1 MMRWAVLFSMVVGI
15 GLTPALLA
23 QPILGQPI
31 LEQPI
36 EAKLVSRPKI
46 ALVLA
51 GGGAKGAA
59 HMGVIKALEELQ
71 VPIDI
76 ITGTSMGAYV
86 GGLYATG
93 MSAQEIEALIYSV
106 DWNRGYRDRVDRS
119 QRSLRDKEYEDRY
132 QITTDLG
139 LHWGEV
145 RAPKG
150 VVQGQNMLR
159 MLRETTGNLPA
170 FESFDQ
176 LVIPYRAVATD
187 IINLQEVVLDKGFL
201 VDAMMASMSVPGA
214 LPPYEIDGLWLV
226 DGGVTNNMPVDVA
239 RAMGADIIIAVD
251 ISTDYKSQADF
262 TNLFTVA
269 DQLSNYLVRRSTEKQ
284 SDHLHPQDLLLR
296 PSVGKMETTEF
307 AKMPDAFAMGYH
319 VAQQQREFL
328 QRIALNSA
336 QYQAYLEAKQQRR
349 KTLRYGDQIHIDH
362 IVLHNDSHYSDR
374 LLLNRLNLAPDQTFS
389 QEQIETRIEDL
400 YALDRFE
407 LVRYQYQQQGTT
419 QQLAIDVREKSWGP
433 NYVNFRFFLEDDFT
447 TNSQYAL
454 GVSTNFTDIN
464 PHGAELT
471 LNLEMGTD
479 KLVEAQ
485 LYSPFLSEQKIFT
498 TAALAYSNETRNA
511 PLTGFNDTSLSAT
524 KNYLPVTYSE
534 WVAEM
539 ALGYQVELWRELK
552 VGLRYSKGD
561 GEASS
566 LPVFGDFAFQRRGL
580 FFDYRHDTLDDF
592 ILPQQGLYF
601 NLGYLVSKDSFDG
614 SNPLSDTMTPSD
626 TVSELSA
633 RLVAAHTVA
642 RHTLVANLDM
652 GVVKSEHSSTPI
664 DPKSIGGFLNLSGIP
679 RNSLIGQNKA
689 YGNVIYRY
697 RWFDN
702 DFGMFTSPVYLGASL
717 EYGGVWSDPDL
728 RLKEAP
734 LYRASSLFA
743 GVNSPIGPIMFGYGR
758 TEQNYDSVYFIIGT
772 TFK

>member
-1 MMRWAVLFSMVVGI
+1 MKWAVSFSVMVGVLF
-15 GLTPALLA
+15 TPLALALEANA
-23 QPILGQPI
+23 Q
-31 LEQPI
+31 
-36 EAKLVSRPKI
+36 AVKRPKI

-59 HMGVIKALEELQ
+59 HMGVLRAMEEMH
-71 VPIDI
+71 VPVDI

-86 GGLYATG
+86 GGLYASG
-93 MSAQEIEALIYSV
+93 MSAEEIEALIYSV

-119 QRSLRDKEYEDRY
+119 QRRVRDKEYEDRY

-170 FESFDQ
+170 FDSFDQ

-187 IINLQEVVLDKGFL
+187 IIHLQEVVLDKGFL

-251 ISTDYKSQADF
+251 ISTDYKTQEDF
-262 TNLFTVA
+262 TNLLTVA
-269 DQLSNYLVRRSTEKQ
+269 DQLSNYLVRRSTETQ
-284 SDHLHPQDLLLR
+284 SDNLTERDLLLR
-296 PSVGKMETTEF
+296 PQVGKMETTEF
-307 AKMPDAFAMGYH
+307 NKMPDAFAMGYQ
-319 VAQQQREFL
+319 VAMDNQAFFKK
-328 QRIALNSA
+328 IALSSA
-336 QYQAYLEAKQQRR
+336 QYQNYIDEKEERR
-349 KTLRYGDQIHIDH
+349 KTLRYGDDVNVDE
-362 IVLHNDSHYSDR
+362 IVLRNHTHYSDR
-374 LLLNRLNLAPDQTFS
+374 LLMNQLNLDSGQKLKS
-389 QEQIETRIEDL
+389 EEIEESVENL

-407 LVRYQYQQQGTT
+407 LVRYQYEQQENTN
-419 QQLAIDVREKSWGP
+419 QLVLDVREKSWGP

-447 TNSQYAL
+447 TDSQYAL

-464 PHGAELT
+464 AHGAELA
-471 LNLEMGTD
+471 LNMEMGTD
-479 KLVEAQ
+479 KLIEAE
-485 LYSPFLSEQKIFT
+485 LYSPFLSGQKTFT
-498 TAALAYSNETRNA
+498 TASILYSNETRNA
-511 PLTGFNDTSLSAT
+511 PLSGFDDTSLSAAE
-524 KNYLPVTYSE
+524 NYLPITYSE
-534 WVAEM
+534 WIAEV
-539 ALGYQVELWRELK
+539 ALGYQVELWREVKL
-552 VGLRYSKGD
+552 GARYSNGN

-566 LPVFGDFAFQRRGL
+566 LPVFGDFSFERRGV
-580 FFDYRHDTLDDF
+580 FVDYRHDTLDDF
-592 ILPQQGLYF
+592 SLPQQGVYF
-601 NLGYLVSKDSFDG
+601 DLEYLLSKDSFDG
-614 SNPLSDTMTPSD
+614 SNPVSDETNSSD
-626 TVSELSA
+626 TVSEFSGKLI
-633 RLVAAHTVA
+633 AAHTIS

-652 GVVKSEHSSTPI
+652 GVVKSKHSSTPI

-679 RNSLIGQNKA
+679 RNSLIGQNKV
-689 YGNVIYRY
+689 YGNLVYRY

-702 DFGMFTSPVYLGASL
+702 DFGMFTSPVYLGASI
-717 EYGGVWSDPDL
+717 EYGGVWSDPDI
-728 RLKEAP
+728 RLQDAP
-734 LYRASSLFA
+734 LYGAGSIFA

-758 TEQNYDSVYFIIGT
+758 TEQNYDSIYFIIGT

>member
-1 MMRWAVLFSMVVGI
+1 MRWAVSFSVMVGVLFAPLV
-15 GLTPALLA
+15 LA
-23 QPILGQPI
+23 Q
-31 LEQPI
+31 
-36 EAKLVSRPKI
+36 EANAPVVKRPKI

-59 HMGVIKALEELQ
+59 HMGVLRALEELH
-71 VPIDI
+71 VPVDI

-93 MSAQEIEALIYSV
+93 MSAEEIESLIYSV
-106 DWNRGYRDRVDRS
+106 DWNSGYRDRVDRS
-119 QRSLRDKEYEDRY
+119 QRRVRDKEYEDRY

-159 MLRETTGNLPA
+159 MLRESTGNLPA
-170 FESFDQ
+170 FDSFDQ

-187 IINLQEVVLDKGFL
+187 IIHLQEVVLDKGFL

-226 DGGVTNNMPVDVA
+226 DGGVTNNMPVDIA

-251 ISTDYKSQADF
+251 ISTDYKSQEDF
-262 TNLFTVA
+262 TNLFSVA

-284 SDHLHPQDLLLR
+284 SDNLTEHDLLLR
-296 PSVGKMETTEF
+296 PQVGKMETTEF
-307 AKMPDAFAMGYH
+307 DKMPDAFAMGYQ
-319 VAQQQREFL
+319 VAMENQAFFKK
-328 QRIALNSA
+328 IALSSA
-336 QYQAYLEAKQQRR
+336 QYQEYIDEKEERR
-349 KTLRYGDQIHIDH
+349 KTLRYGDKVNVDE
-362 IVLHNDSHYSDR
+362 IVLHNATHYSDK
-374 LLLNRLNLAPDQTFS
+374 LLLNRLNLDPNQKLST
-389 QEQIETRIEDL
+389 EEIEASVENL

-407 LVRYQYQQQGTT
+407 LVRYQYEQQGEDD
-419 QQLAIDVREKSWGP
+419 QLVVDVREKSWGP

-454 GVSTNFTDIN
+454 GISTNFTDIN

-471 LNLEMGTD
+471 LNMDIGTD
-479 KLVEAQ
+479 KLLEAE
-485 LYSPFLSEQKIFT
+485 LYSPFLSGQKTFT
-498 TAALAYSNETRNA
+498 TASLLYSNETRNA
-511 PLTGFNDTSLSAT
+511 PLSGFDDTSLSAT
-524 KNYLPVTYSE
+524 ENYLPVTYSE
-534 WVAEM
+534 WVAEV
-539 ALGYQVELWRELK
+539 ALGYQIELWREVKLG
-552 VGLRYSKGD
+552 VRYSQGN

-566 LPVFGDFAFQRRGL
+566 LPVFGDFDFERSGV

-592 ILPQQGLYF
+592 SLPQQGVYF
-601 NLGYLVSKDSFDG
+601 DLEYLLSRDSFDG
-614 SNPLSDTMTPSD
+614 SNPVSDETSSSD
-626 TVSELSA
+626 TVSEFSGKLI
-633 RLVAAHTVA
+633 AAHTIS

-652 GVVKSEHSSTPI
+652 GVVKSKHSSTPI

-679 RNSLIGQNKA
+679 RNSLIGQNKV
-689 YGNVIYRY
+689 YGNLVYRY

-702 DFGMFTSPVYLGASL
+702 DFGMFTSPVYLGASI
-717 EYGGVWSDPDL
+717 EYGGVWSDPDI
-728 RLKEAP
+728 RLQDAP
-734 LYRASSLFA
+734 LYGAGSIFA

>member
-1 MMRWAVLFSMVVGI
+1 MKWAVSFSVVVGI
-15 GLTPALLA
+15 VFAPLALA
-23 QPILGQPI
+23 Q
-31 LEQPI
+31 
-36 EAKLVSRPKI
+36 EAQAQVAKRPKI

-59 HMGVIKALEELQ
+59 HMGVLRALEEMH
-71 VPIDI
+71 VPVDI

-93 MSAQEIEALIYSV
+93 MSAEEIEALIYSV

-119 QRSLRDKEYEDRY
+119 QRRVRDKEYEDRY

-170 FESFDQ
+170 FDSFDQ

-187 IINLQEVVLDKGFL
+187 IIHLQEVVLDKGFL

-226 DGGVTNNMPVDVA
+226 DGGVTNNMPVEVA

-251 ISTDYKSQADF
+251 ISTDYKSQEDF

-269 DQLSNYLVRRSTEKQ
+269 DQLSNYLVRRSTERQ
-284 SDHLHPQDLLLR
+284 SDHLTSRDLLLR
-296 PSVGKMETTEF
+296 PPVGKMETMEF
-307 AKMPDAFAMGYH
+307 DKMPAAFAMGYQE
-319 VAQQQREFL
+319 AMDNQAFFKN
-328 QRIALNSA
+328 IALSSA
-336 QYQAYLEAKQQRR
+336 QYQAYVDEKEERR
-349 KTLRYGDQIHIDH
+349 KTLRYGDNVQVDE
-362 IVLHNDSHYSDR
+362 IVLQNNTHYSDL
-374 LLLNRLNLAPDQTFS
+374 LLLNRLNLEPAQKLST
-389 QEQIETRIEDL
+389 EEIEASIEDL

-407 LVRYQYQQQGTT
+407 LVRYQYEQRDDQQQ
-419 QQLAIDVREKSWGP
+419 LVVDVREKSWGP
-433 NYVNFRFFLEDDFT
+433 NYVNFRFFLEDDFDT
-447 TNSQYAL
+447 ESQYAL
-454 GVSTNFTDIN
+454 GISTNFTDIN
-464 PHGAELT
+464 SHGAELA
-471 LNLEMGTD
+471 LNMDMGTD
-479 KLVEAQ
+479 KLIEAE
-485 LYSPFLSEQKIFT
+485 LYSPLLSGQKTFT
-498 TAALAYSNETRNA
+498 TALLHFSNERRNA
-511 PLTGFNDTSLSAT
+511 PLAGFDDTSLAAT
-524 KNYLPVTYSE
+524 ENYLPVTYSE
-534 WVAEM
+534 WVAEL
-539 ALGYQVELWRELK
+539 ALGYQIELWREIKL
-552 VGLRYSKGD
+552 GARYSKGN

-566 LPVFGDFAFQRRGL
+566 LPVFGDFSFQRRGV

-592 ILPQQGLYF
+592 SLPQQGIYF
-601 NLGYLVSKDSFDG
+601 DLEYLISKDSFDG
-614 SNPLSDTMTPSD
+614 SNPLSGDALSSD
-626 TVSELSA
+626 TVSELSG
-633 RLVAAHTVA
+633 RLIAAHTFS

-652 GVVKSEHSSTPI
+652 GVVKSKHSSTPI

-679 RNSLIGQNKA
+679 RNSLIGQNKL
-689 YGNVIYRY
+689 YGNLVYRY

-702 DFGMFTSPVYLGASL
+702 DFGMFTSPVYLGASI

-728 RLKEAP
+728 RLQDAP
-734 LYRASSLFA
+734 LYGAGSIFA

-758 TEQNYDSVYFIIGT
+758 TEQNYDSIYFIIGT